1 MWLPPPSPSLD
12 RVPGFTAPPAGRI
25 SQKLPVGSPN
35 PTFLNFDPG
44 WGGSFP
50 LEAHFKSKVP
60 RKANAVLSP
69 GWGVEWESWGSQDK
83 V

>member
-44 WGGSFP
+44 WGG
-50 LEAHFKSKVP
+50 
-60 RKANAVLSP
+60 LSLWKP
-69 GWGVEWESWGSQDK
+69 ILNQKCLGKPTQY
-83 V
+83 